1 MSGSEMEERQRK
13 RKLSNRESARRSR
26 MRKQQHL
33 QDLANQVAHL
43 TKDNAEIV
51 AQVEALSQ
59 HHQRLEAENG
69 DLREQAERLERRM
82 QSLSAVLRLA
92 EDLGGVAMDE
102 QGMLQ
107 RRREAFPS
115 MGDDGGWFV

>member
-1 MSGSEMEERQRK
+1 
-13 RKLSNRESARRSR
+13 

-43 TKDNAEIV
+43 TKDNAEMA
-51 AQVEALSQ
+51 AQAEALSQ

-69 DLREQAERLERRM
+69 DLQAQAARLKRTL
-82 QSLSAVLRLA
+82 QSLSAVLRLDA
-92 EDLGGVAMDE
+92 

-115 MGDDGGWFV
+115 MCADVGLFL